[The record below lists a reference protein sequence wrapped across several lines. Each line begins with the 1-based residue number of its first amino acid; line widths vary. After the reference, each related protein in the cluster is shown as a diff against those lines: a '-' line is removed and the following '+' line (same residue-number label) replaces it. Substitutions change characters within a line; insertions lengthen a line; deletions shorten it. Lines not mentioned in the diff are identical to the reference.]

1 MMLFDEVGYVFFK
14 GLCLLFF
21 QNIPVAMFIQEAMLI
36 PESRVAFKESTS
48 QYSYK
53 LSTFELWLELAW
65 LGAKCNGKT
74 LQVIEFFFTLHSY
87 CTVIVQYLCSVFKAK
102 HDQVFSLP
110 C

>member
-65 LGAKCNGKT
+65 PGLG
-74 LQVIEFFFTLHSY
+74 Q
-87 CTVIVQYLCSVFKAK
+87 SVKDK
-102 HDQVFSLP
+102 HHKSLKFSLL
-110 C
+110 CT